1 MVMLLVMGLVVLAGG
16 LLTLVYG
23 IPIKDFSFGNTLII
37 AGAMVACTG
46 LLLVGMGMVARE
58 LRRLSGRSPA
68 APVSPPASEVNWP
81 APPLSPAQT
90 GPVQD
95 SVARRGP
102 EPALVPLP
110 SAAATPSAP
119 SRPLAA
125 ESGLR
130 DRPRGR
136 MSDTATEPAPS
147 DGESAKPRRS
157 LLFVS
162 SSRRERERERQRAA
176 EAAGGDAPP
185 PGAYSELTPP
195 ESVPAS
201 PRREPAMPAPERGT
215 SGPSPERRETAH
227 PVRGASQ
234 SSGDV
239 APPPAEPPPEK
250 PEVTVVKSGVVDGMA
265 YSLFSDG
272 SIEAEMPEGMMRF
285 ASIDELRAHLERHP

>member
-23 IPIKDFSFGNTLII
+23 IPIKDFSFGNTLIV

-46 LLLVGMGMVARE
+46 LLLVGMAMVARE
-58 LRRLSGRSPA
+58 LRRLSRASAAPASPA
-68 APVSPPASEVNWP
+68 PAVNWP
-81 APPLSPAQT
+81 VPPLPPAPA
-90 GPVQD
+90 GPVKDAAAQ
-95 SVARRGP
+95 RGP
-102 EPALVPLP
+102 EPALMPLP
-110 SAAATPSAP
+110 SGAAIPSAP
-119 SRPLAA
+119 TRPSAP

-130 DRPRGR
+130 ERPRAQTP
-136 MSDTATEPAPS
+136 DIVPEPTPS
-147 DGESAKPRRS
+147 DGEAAKPRRS

-176 EAAGGDAPP
+176 EAAEGDAPP

-195 ESVPAS
+195 ESVLVS

-234 SSGDV
+234 SNGDV
-239 APPPAEPPPEK
+239 APPQVEPSPEK
-250 PEVTVVKSGVVDGMA
+250 PRVTVVKSGVVDGMA